1 MISTHCE
8 TFKAAD
14 GGEYVCSPFL
24 SQVMN
29 KLETRP
35 EKTMCK
41 ELIAYEKGEYSWSLD
56 NANFTTVI
64 FNNAILILLLWKLFT
79 KV

>member
-1 MISTHCE
+1 M
-8 TFKAAD
+8 
-14 GGEYVCSPFL
+14 YVSPFL

-41 ELIAYEKGEYSWSLD
+41 ELIAYEKGECSWSLAY
-56 NANFTTVI
+56 ANFSSAI
-64 FNNAILILLLWKLFT
+64 SNNAIVGILH
-79 KV
+79 

>member
-1 MISTHCE
+1 MTNVFSILL
-8 TFKAAD
+8 
-14 GGEYVCSPFL
+14 GGNMFPPFL

-41 ELIAYEKGEYSWSLD
+41 ELIAYEKGEYSWSLA

-64 FNNAILILLLWKLFT
+64 FNNAILILWKFFT

>member
-1 MISTHCE
+1 MQLLKLQT
-8 TFKAAD
+8 
-14 GGEYVCSPFL
+14 GGKYLVCPPFL

-41 ELIAYEKGEYSWSLD
+41 ELIAYEKGEYSWSLAY
-56 NANFTTVI
+56 ANFPTAI
-64 FNNAILILLLWKLFT
+64 FNTATYKFIH
-79 KV
+79 

>member
-1 MISTHCE
+1 M
-8 TFKAAD
+8 
-14 GGEYVCSPFL
+14 YVSPFL

-41 ELIAYEKGEYSWSLD
+41 ELIAYEKGEYSWSLA
-56 NANFTTVI
+56 NANFTTAI
-64 FNNAILILLLWKLFT
+64 FNNAISILLLSKFFS
-79 KV
+79 KI

>member
-1 MISTHCE
+1 M
-8 TFKAAD
+8 
-14 GGEYVCSPFL
+14 YVSPFL

-41 ELIAYEKGEYSWSLD
+41 ELIAYEKGEYSWSLAY
-56 NANFTTVI
+56 ANFSSAI
-64 FNNAILILLLWKLFT
+64 SNNAIVGILH
-79 KV
+79 